1 MIRNLTTTSRPKNQ
15 QVTTTVT
22 PTSTPNNNSR
32 QLPVLFTLQQ
42 TNPVGKSSKIDN
54 KSAKRNLEI
63 IPDETVIDDMTNE
76 KVSTITTT
84 TITGGGGSSGS
95 FSLGSVNSE
104 LQLQPLPD
112 QTLEE
117 PKLIEQAM
125 SGIRP
130 IEHYLNMSHDDY
142 LQHKSPI
149 LQCRFSNDG
158 KYVASVDSQGYIKSI
173 ACYKLS
179 KIGLKLYFKF

>member
-1 MIRNLTTTSRPKNQ
+1 MIRNLTTTSRQPKNQ
-15 QVTTTVT
+15 QVTNTVT
-22 PTSTPNNNSR
+22 PTSTPTSNSR
-32 QLPVLFTLQQ
+32 HLPVLFTLQQ
-42 TNPVGKSSKIDN
+42 TNPVGKSSKIES
-54 KSAKRNLEI
+54 KSTNPKRNLEI
-63 IPDETVIDDMTNE
+63 IPDKTVINEITSE
-76 KVSTITTT
+76 KVSTIGTTT
-84 TITGGGGSSGS
+84 TITGGGSSGS
-95 FSLGSVNSE
+95 FSLGSQNSE

-130 IEHYLNMSHDDY
+130 VEHYLNMSHEDY

-158 KYVASVDSQGYIKSI
+158 KYVASVDSQGYIKS
-173 ACYKLS
+173 KLDIKMS
-179 KIGLKLYFKF
+179 KIRLKL